1 MDMINNILNVV
12 LPLIVFTTLLPVYP
26 LYIVHKFLNFIKRLI
41 SSEDVAGKVVLVTG
55 AASGIGEQISYEYA
69 RRGARLA
76 LVDIR
81 EDRLGKVAEK
91 VRILGSPDVITIRA
105 DVSKIEDCERF
116 VDEAVKY
123 FGQLDHLV
131 NNAGTAVVLLFEE
144 VKSLSDC
151 SRVMDVN
158 FWGTIYGTHFA
169 LPHLIKSKG
178 KIIVMAS
185 TLGWYP
191 FPRAGFYNA
200 SKAALIS
207 FYETLRCEIG
217 SDNIGITIVMP
228 GLIKSELTQSEA
240 ALKAGA
246 GGFVPMESA
255 ERCGRAI
262 VKKAC
267 RGDKYVTE
275 PSWIISAL
283 YPLKVLCPQLV
294 EHCNHFLFVSNSKKK
309 AA

>member
-1 MDMINNILNVV
+1 MDMINNILNFV
-12 LPLIVFTTLLPVYP
+12 LPLFVFITLLPVYP
-26 LYIVHKFLNFIKRLI
+26 LYLVHKFLNFIKRLI

-81 EDRLGKVAEK
+81 EDRLGKVAEN

-116 VDEAVKY
+116 VDEA
-123 FGQLDHLV
+123 
-131 NNAGTAVVLLFEE
+131 
-144 VKSLSDC
+144 
-151 SRVMDVN
+151 DVN

-169 LPHLIKSKG
+169 LPHLMKSKG

-185 TLGWYP
+185 TLGCKP
-191 FPRAGFYNA
+191 QFQFQPKPRRSPEFQAPSPTLAPCLSSLINPNAIHQA

-207 FYETLRCEIG
+207 FYETLRSEIG

-246 GGFVPMESA
+246 GGFIPMESA
-255 ERCGRAI
+255 EKCGRAI

-283 YPLKVLCPQLV
+283 YPVKVLCPQLV
-294 EHCNHFLFVSNSKKK
+294 DYCNHFLFVSNSKKK